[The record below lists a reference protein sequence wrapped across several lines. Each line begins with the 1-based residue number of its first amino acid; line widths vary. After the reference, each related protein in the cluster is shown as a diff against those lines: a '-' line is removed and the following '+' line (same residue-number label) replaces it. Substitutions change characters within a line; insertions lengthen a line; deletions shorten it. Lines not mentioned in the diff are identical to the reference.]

1 VTHNGTDAASRL
13 RILIAEDDEDHAL
26 LTELAIRAAQPE
38 LASRL
43 EVATVAH
50 GREALA
56 YLRGQGPHAG
66 RVLPDLLLLD
76 LKMPD
81 VGGLEVL
88 RAMRADADLCA
99 IPVIVLSTSARDQD
113 VLEAFRLGADEYIA
127 KPLSADEFRTKIQT
141 IPAYWSRVADE
152 C

>member
-1 VTHNGTDAASRL
+1 MSQAVSEYDKPM

-38 LASRL
+38 LATRL

-56 YLRGQGPHAG
+56 YLRAQGVHAG
-66 RVLPDLLLLD
+66 RELPDLLLLD

-88 RAMRADADLCA
+88 RALRADADLRT

-113 VLEAFRLGADEYIA
+113 VLEAFRLGADDYIA
-127 KPLSADEFRTKIQT
+127 KPLRAEEFRAKVRA
-141 IPAYWSRVADE
+141 IPAYWSRVAGA